1 MAVGNDALVQLII
14 DICKHMQ
21 TIPVFGPV
29 IEVADKVDCNI
40 LTGSRNVD
48 TPEVCETA
56 ITSRNGVSVL
66 ETAQKTSRSFRKR

>member
-1 MAVGNDALVQLII
+1 MAFGNDALVQLII
-14 DICKHMQ
+14 DICKLQ

-29 IEVADKVDCNI
+29 VEVADKVDCNI
-40 LTGSRNVD
+40 LTASGNVD